1 MDQRNGVNSVARIIY
16 VQIAEKDR
24 FPYVVSSSPIADQ
37 RLGSFIYHAPA
48 RRGVLQNE
56 DYHAKDRVAA
66 NLEPSAPHENLDILR
81 ALMWSRGTSR
91 TSAILIR
98 FGLTNDGWDDH
109 IENLPATRLAGFGD
123 AHLFVRLKQCRA

>member
-1 MDQRNGVNSVARIIY
+1 MARIVY

-24 FPYVVSSSPIADQ
+24 FPYVISSTPIADQ
-37 RLGSFIYHAPA
+37 LLGLFIYDAPA
-48 RRGVLQNE
+48 RRRGS
-56 DYHAKDRVAA
+56 AKRRLSRKGSSRGQPGAKR
-66 NLEPSAPHENLDILR
+66 NRTIILDILR

-91 TSAILIR
+91 KSAILIR